1 MNNFTR
7 IMLAL
12 IIASSG
18 SAVQVLGRNLDVA
31 MQKGIVET
39 ALQGE
44 AIKDVLENLMIK
56 SPDQVQA
63 LDVLS
68 KEVMLQSIQANEGI
82 LKALE
87 NISKKFEQKKEKD
100 PSVVDTIQKYVLSPV
115 WKTVLKPFVPH
126 VQAYIV
132 IAIVCIVCAECLEGG
147 YDAAQVTRLAVY
159 LPYTVISTLYET
171 ASIGFGENVSTDLSQ
186 VGSNLF
192 WAFARRIVP
201 GL

>member
-68 KEVMLQSIQANEGI
+68 KEVMLQSIQANI
-82 LKALE
+82 
-87 NISKKFEQKKEKD
+87 IEQKKEKD

-171 ASIGFGENVSTDLSQ
+171 ASIGFGENVSADLSQ